1 MSNSVQLK
9 HVLKQGSTHP
19 FYSTQVFLGIIS
31 VLITA
36 CIGKLIQREKEREK
50 KRKLRDDLMKSTR
63 RLGFVQMLLDYYYY
77 SSTNLNRILHLSSII
92 LPIFLFLINLIF
104 VIFLFKF

>member
-36 CIGKLIQREKEREK
+36 CIGKLIQREKEKRKEK
-50 KRKLRDDLMKSTR
+50 KTSR
-63 RLGFVQMLLDYYYY
+63 
-77 SSTNLNRILHLSSII
+77 
-92 LPIFLFLINLIF
+92 
-104 VIFLFKF
+104 